1 MFNIQCDADCN
12 TLKPQAAEEEEGG
25 ERRRLDSPQ
34 ECVGAKQVT
43 GYKCVVDDSA
53 CKLKSLCEL
62 QTDTSKCEKET
73 VPSGYK
79 CVKENTACKLVSTS
93 TNSSNILNIFK
104 VTFILLFIFTIL

>member
-12 TLKPQAAEEEEGG
+12 TLKPPETGTGG
-25 ERRRLDSPQ
+25 GGGGRRLDTIQ
-34 ECVGAKQVT
+34 ECEGAKQVT
-43 GYKCVVDDSA
+43 GYKCVVDNSV

-62 QTDTSKCEKET
+62 QTDASKCEKET

-79 CVKENTACKLVSTS
+79 CVKEDKACQLVSTS